1 MKTKMSLYGRHFYA
15 RLPARFFLPAVP
27 RLSLSPSRY
36 RAARASSSSMITA
49 LGFDADDTLWHN
61 ERIFSASHARLA
73 ALLKRYHDPAQIEPA
88 LNATE
93 RRNLPRYGYGIKS
106 YALSAIETAIELS
119 HGTLPAAEIRAIIA
133 LAHEMLDHPV
143 EMLPAV
149 PETIAQ
155 LAGTLPLIVIT
166 KGDLRDQH
174 RKFTL
179 SRLADHFAAF
189 EVVTEKDPATY
200 AAVLARH
207 RLDPAGF
214 LMVGNSI
221 KSDILPVLAI
231 GGHAAH
237 VPYEI
242 IWELDRTDEIPSGP
256 RFHSLKTL
264 AELPALLARLRDS
277 P

>member
-1 MKTKMSLYGRHFYA
+1 
-15 RLPARFFLPAVP
+15 
-27 RLSLSPSRY
+27 
-36 RAARASSSSMITA
+36 MITA

-119 HGTLPAAEIRAIIA
+119 QGTIPAAEIRAIIA

-174 RKFTL
+174 RKLTL
-179 SRLADHFAAF
+179 SRLADHFAAL
-189 EVVTEKDPATY
+189 EVLTEKDPATY

-256 RFHSLKTL
+256 RFHPLTTI
-264 AELPALLARLRDS
+264 AELPNLLARLRDS